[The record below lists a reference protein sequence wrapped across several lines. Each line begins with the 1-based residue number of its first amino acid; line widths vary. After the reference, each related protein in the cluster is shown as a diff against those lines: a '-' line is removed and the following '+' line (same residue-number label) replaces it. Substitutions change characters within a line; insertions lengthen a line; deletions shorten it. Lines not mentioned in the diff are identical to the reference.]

1 MSKVYV
7 GKIVSFH
14 GIKGEI
20 RILSDFDFPDKAFLV
35 GSNLIIDDKNYEI
48 VSYRVH
54 KNYHMVKFSGY
65 DDINDVLFL
74 KNKKVYK
81 EKDDIVLEDG
91 EILDED
97 LITFKVL
104 TNEGK
109 SGKIKEI
116 FYASKVNKILRV
128 LIDDREIL
136 IPRYSPF
143 VKRID
148 KDKKIIEIEIIEG
161 M

>member
-54 KNYHMVKFSGY
+54 KNYHMVKLLGY
-65 DDINDVLFL
+65 DNIDDVLFL
-74 KNKKVYK
+74 RNKKVYK
-81 EKDDIVLEDG
+81 EKDDIILDDD

-97 LITFKVL
+97 LISFKVL

-116 FYASKVNKILRV
+116 FYASQVNKILRV

-136 IPRYSPF
+136 IPRYSPY
-143 VKRID
+143 VKKID

>member
-14 GIKGEI
+14 GIKGEV

-35 GSNLIIDDKNYEI
+35 GSNLIIDDKVYEI

-54 KNYHMVKFSGY
+54 KNYHMVKFLGY
-65 DDINDVLFL
+65 DDIDDVLSL

-81 EKDDIVLEDG
+81 EKKDIILEDG

-116 FYASKVNKILRV
+116 FYASENNKILRI

-143 VKRID
+143 VKKID
-148 KDKKIIEIEIIEG
+148 KDKKVIEIEIIEG

>member
-35 GSNLIIDDKNYEI
+35 GSNLIIDDKVYEI

-54 KNYHMVKFSGY
+54 KNYHMVKFLGY

-116 FYASKVNKILRV
+116 FYASEKNKILRI

-143 VKRID
+143 VKKID
-148 KDKKIIEIEIIEG
+148 KDKKVIEIEIIEG